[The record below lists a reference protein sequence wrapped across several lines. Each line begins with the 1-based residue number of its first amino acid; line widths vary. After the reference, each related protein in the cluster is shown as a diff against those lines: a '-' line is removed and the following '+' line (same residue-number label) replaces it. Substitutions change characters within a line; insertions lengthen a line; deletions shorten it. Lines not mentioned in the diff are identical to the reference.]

1 MYDIYLIFVSLH
13 KLYLFHNIWPM
24 LATLASHMFFVLFS
38 LNKYWSCLVSSP
50 LFGIY
55 PTAFTNVILID
66 PSFEHNNNRF
76 VPQERLKIEVS
87 MGTTS
92 SSIFVVKRKPR
103 VFSHFFLW
111 FTGMK
116 SIRIIGSFIGSN
128 EFLCILLLTKVWRS
142 IDCS

>member
-1 MYDIYLIFVSLH
+1 MAYACNLSLLFNVLCNLFIKQILI
-13 KLYLFHNIWPM
+13 
-24 LATLASHMFFVLFS
+24 
-38 LNKYWSCLVSSP
+38 
-50 LFGIY
+50 LFGFELIVWHSSHCIY
-55 PTAFTNVILID
+55 KRYIVID

-128 EFLCILLLTKVWRS
+128 EFLCILLLTKV
-142 IDCS
+142 